1 MKDNLGDNLLA
12 SDVGNINSGTANG
25 ANDSGI
31 LAKSHMN
38 FGDGRR
44 NNLKYY
50 QYSSTASQI
59 GKNIKNDLDEGR
71 IDIDFEDV
79 DDVDTWKPSFSFGRL
94 WAYTG
99 PGWLMSIAYLDPG
112 NLESDLQAGA
122 VAGYQ
127 LIWVLWW
134 STVLG
139 WLIQTLSARLGVVT
153 GRHLAQV
160 CRYEYNKSV
169 AIILWIMTE
178 LAIIGSD
185 IQEVVGSA
193 VAFKVLFGWP
203 LWIGCLLTAI
213 DAFTFLLLSKLGM
226 RVLEAFFCTLI
237 FVMAI
242 TFAIEFGIGKPSI
255 GKIAAGWS
263 LPLCDEDNVEQAVG
277 IVGAVIMPHNL
288 FLHSALVQTRSLR
301 RDNKAAVREGNY
313 YFTIEGGL
321 SLFVSF
327 FINLFIVA
335 VFAKGFNEAN
345 DTGIDVNSIGLE
357 SAGDNLET
365 RFGSAAKYIWGV
377 GLLAAGQA
385 STMTGTFAGQYAMA
399 GFLEINWAPWKRTL
413 MTRCFALGPSLIV
426 AMSTGGHKGLLDN
439 LDEWLNVQQSV
450 QLPFALLPLLFFNC
464 NPRVMGDFILGIK
477 WEIFFWIA
485 SFVVIAINVYLT
497 MYVYIQLYLM
507 INQYIYIYIHIYTYI

>member
-1 MKDNLGDNLLA
+1 MKNKDNLSNNLLA
-12 SDVGNINSGTANG
+12 DDAGAINSAPNG
-25 ANDSGI
+25 ANSSGI
-31 LAKSHMN
+31 LAKTHMS

-50 QYSSTASQI
+50 QYTSTASQI

-71 IDIDFEDV
+71 IDVEFEDV
-79 DDVDTWKPSFSFGRL
+79 EDRDSWKPSFSFGRL

-160 CRYEYNKSV
+160 CRYEYGKPV
-169 AIILWIMTE
+169 ALILWIMTE

-193 VAFKVLFGWP
+193 VAFQVLFGWP
-203 LWIGCLLTAI
+203 LWVGCLLTAI

-226 RVLEAFFCTLI
+226 RVLEAFFCSLI
-237 FVMAI
+237 FIMAV
-242 TFAIEFGIGKPSI
+242 TFAIEFGIGKPSMSE
-255 GKIAAGWS
+255 IAEGWG
-263 LPLCDEDNVEQAVG
+263 LPLCDEDNIEQAVG

-313 YFTIEGGL
+313 YFTIEGGM

-335 VFAKGFNEAN
+335 VFAKGFHGTEDAG
-345 DTGIDVNSIGLE
+345 DIGLK
-357 SAGDNLET
+357 SAGDNLEQ
-365 RFGSAAKYIWGV
+365 RFGSFAKYMWGV

-399 GFLEINWAPWKRTL
+399 GFLEINWEPW
-413 MTRCFALGPSLIV
+413 
-426 AMSTGGHKGLLDN
+426 
-439 LDEWLNVQQSV
+439 
-450 QLPFALLPLLFFNC
+450 
-464 NPRVMGDFILGIK
+464 
-477 WEIFFWIA
+477 
-485 SFVVIAINVYLT
+485 
-497 MYVYIQLYLM
+497 
-507 INQYIYIYIHIYTYI
+507 